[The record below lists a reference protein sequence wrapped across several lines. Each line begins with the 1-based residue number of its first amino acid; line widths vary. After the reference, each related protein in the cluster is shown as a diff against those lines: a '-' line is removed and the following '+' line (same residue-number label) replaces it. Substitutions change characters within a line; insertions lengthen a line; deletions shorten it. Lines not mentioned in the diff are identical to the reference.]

1 MASGNSR
8 VLSTI
13 TDMPTLKELVR
24 ETVSKMA
31 DEAVKG
37 IFEGDE
43 ITIEK
48 EEKGKKISDQGG
60 LKKEHFYVG
69 RCCYHKL

>member
-1 MASGNSR
+1 
-8 VLSTI
+8 
-13 TDMPTLKELVR
+13 
-24 ETVSKMA
+24 MA

-48 EEKGKKISDQGG
+48 EEKGKKVSDQGG